1 MILCLR
7 LIADEHPDPP
17 FHRCDR
23 RESTLLLDHLL
34 AVPVL
39 TLDLAVLPPM
49 APDGP
54 TLTS

>member
-1 MILCLR
+1 MISCLR

-17 FHRCDR
+17 FRCDR
-23 RESTLLLDHLL
+23 RESTLLLDHPL

-39 TLDLAVLPPM
+39 TRDLAVLPPM